1 MPTGIEATTPPR
13 SVSTTTTRL
22 TALFCRVL
30 FAEHAHVGTGSVGGE
45 GDVLRRAVV
54 DRDGAAHRVGGG
66 VDDGQHPGG
75 AVGDVELLAGL
86 GPGRRGRRE
95 PRSRPDR
102 HLGQHGRFVDALRH
116 RRTGRRC
123 TARGSAGRR
132 TRGAVV
138 IWARCGHHDHR
149 RCLRGGLG
157 VAQREQRRSEQ
168 DGRGDDHGND
178 EHDRH
183 HARTTRAGAAR
194 PRLTGRRRGRGQ
206 PRRTCGKRSGGRVSG
221 RRDQPGI
228 VSRGEPGRPRRTR
241 SGALRGRRSSRSVE
255 PVRRPRPGARRRA
268 PRSRA
273 EPVPGRVRSP
283 PRPPAG
289 ATARERPPRTRR
301 RRRPR
306 RPAGLRAAG
315 PDRRRRRS
323 RLPTARSPDRRRAD
337 RRQRGW
343 RPRPVGAA
351 PTLGVSVRSPS
362 STSRSPSR
370 ATAVTSNEDSVT
382 SHTSTASPSPSRASV
397 Q

>member
-22 TALFCRVL
+22 TALFPCSV
-30 FAEHAHVGTGSVGGE
+30 AEHAHVGTRAVGGE

-75 AVGDVELLAGL
+75 AVGDVELLAGP

-102 HLGQHGRFVDALRH
+102 HLGQHGRLVDALRH
-116 RRTGRRC
+116 GGTGLLC
-123 TARGSAGRR
+123 PARGNAGRR

-138 IWARCGHHDHR
+138 TWARCGHHDHR
-149 RCLRGGLG
+149 RCLRGGAGSALRNVSNDG
-157 VAQREQRRSEQ
+157 ANRTAAAMTTATTSTTATTPARPVPARPARR
-168 DGRGDDHGND
+168 GRGG
-178 EHDRH
+178 
-183 HARTTRAGAAR
+183 AG
-194 PRLTGRRRGRGQ
+194 GRGQ
-206 PRRTCGKRSGGRVSG
+206 PRRTCGKRSGGRVGG
-221 RRDQPGI
+221 RRDQPCI
-228 VSRGEPGRPRRTR
+228 VPRGDRGAPGVL
-241 SGALRGRRSSRSVE
+241 GRGLCGVAGVAGRVE
-255 PVRRPRPGARRRA
+255 PVRRPRPCARRRA

-273 EPVPGRVRSP
+273 EPAPGRVRSP

-289 ATARERPPRTRR
+289 ATARARPPRTGR

-337 RRQRGW
+337 HRQRGG
-343 RPRPVGAA
+343 RPRPVGLRRRSGSRSGPRAA
-351 PTLGVSVRSPS
+351 PAGRPPAEQ
-362 STSRSPSR
+362 R
-370 ATAVTSNEDSVT
+370 
-382 SHTSTASPSPSRASV
+382 
-397 Q
+397 